1 MRSLC
6 LAAALAGCYSPP
18 SARPVTPDEV
28 AAWTAGRT
36 AAPNR
41 TGTAPA
47 SWDMDVEAAVAY
59 AKDHGAAAL
68 AGRDAESIASAEI
81 DAAGQLTNPEVRIGK
96 TFDGTVGS
104 SDRIF
109 VALRVKPDMPWARS
123 AAVASARANVA
134 AEKARTA
141 VGVRDAAREIRRL
154 YATLAFGEASRDV
167 IVKQLAVQGQRRDV
181 LAAQVARNAATQ
193 LELVLAEE
201 DVVDLETTRGELE
214 VELTRARGELAELV
228 GIPHGQ
234 TWRPTWDLVKLRAVE
249 TSFDKAALGKQALAA
264 RPELAEAAHRVQAAD
279 ALAYRER
286 ARRIPWFE
294 YLQVERSTKDAVDWA
309 VSLGISVPLLS
320 LNGGE
325 IEAADAR
332 THAADAERRRLAI
345 ATLQQLD
352 AAIALAEATGK
363 RARELAD
370 RIGPLDKAMTDLL
383 GQAGAASVA
392 DPVKLLLL
400 QERHVRAERAVLA
413 AALEHRLAL
422 IDLESISGGASW
434 R

>member
-1 MRSLC
+1 MRSLL
-6 LAAALAGCYSPP
+6 LATLLAGCYTPP
-18 SARPVTPDEV
+18 SAAPVTPAEV
-28 AAWTAGRT
+28 AEWTAGRT
-36 AAPNR
+36 AAR
-41 TGTAPA
+41 AGAAPA

-59 AKDHGAAAL
+59 AAEHGVAAQ
-68 AGRDAESIASAEI
+68 AGRDAQAIASAEI
-81 DAAGQLTNPEVRIGK
+81 DAAGQLTNPEVRVGK
-96 TFDGTVGS
+96 TFDGTVGA

-123 AAVASARANVA
+123 AAIASARANAKAEVA
-134 AEKARTA
+134 KTA
-141 VGVRDAAREIRRL
+141 ASVRDAAREIRRL
-154 YATLAFGEASRDV
+154 YAMLAFGEASRDV

-201 DVVDLETTRGELE
+201 DVVELETTRGELD
-214 VELTRARGELAELV
+214 VELTRARSELAELV

-234 TWRPTWDLVKLRAVE
+234 TWRPTWDLAKLRAVE
-249 TSFDKAALGKQALAA
+249 TSFDRAALAKQALAA

-294 YLQVERSTKDAVDWA
+294 YLQVERSAKDEVDWA

-325 IEAADAR
+325 IDAADAR
-332 THAADAERRRLAI
+332 THAADAERRRLAVE
-345 ATLQQLD
+345 TLSQLD
-352 AAIALAEATGK
+352 AAIALAETTGK

-383 GQAGAASVA
+383 GQAGAAAVT

-400 QERHVRAERAVLA
+400 QERHVRAERAVLS

-422 IDLESISGGASW
+422 IDLASIAGGAAW